1 MSAPV
6 LVERRDGKG
15 IITLNRPEKL
25 NALNRQIL
33 LMLGDAIDEL
43 LNDKSVRVIV
53 VTGVGNKAFCAG
65 ADIGEQLDFDVMQ
78 GYEWTRLGND
88 VFEKFEDSPKPT
100 IAAINGYCL
109 GGGMELALACDIRI
123 CTDKAKLGTPE
134 STLGLMCGFGGN
146 LRLPRIVGKGI
157 ATELLMTGKKID
169 AAEAYRIGLVNRVVP
184 VDAFAAAVDELCAD
198 LLDKGA
204 IVLDFVKKD
213 IDCGTEMQLE
223 NGKLLDSALF
233 GVICSTYDKHEG
245 MSAFLEKRKPVFK
258 DR

>member
-1 MSAPV
+1 MSVPV

-15 IITLNRPEKL
+15 VITLNRPEKL
-25 NALNRQIL
+25 NALNRQTL

-53 VTGVGNKAFCAG
+53 VTGIGDKAFCAG
-65 ADIGEQLDFDVMQ
+65 ADIREQLDFDVMQ

-88 VFEKFEDSPKPT
+88 VFEKLADSPKPVV
-100 IAAINGYCL
+100 AAINGYCL

-157 ATELLMTGKKID
+157 ATELLMTGKMID
-169 AAEAYRIGLVNRVVP
+169 ANEAYRIGLVNRIAP
-184 VDAFAAAVDELCAD
+184 AETFAQAVDELCAE
-198 LLDKGA
+198 LVDKST
-204 IVLDFVKKD
+204 IVLDFVKLN
-213 IDCGTEMQLE
+213 IDCGAEMNVE
-223 NGKLLDSALF
+223 NGKPLDSALF
-233 GVICSTYDKHEG
+233 AILCSRSDRTEG
-245 MSAFLEKRKPVFK
+245 MNAFLQKRRPIFK
-258 DR
+258 DK